1 MHHEN
6 DIDPVVRTRHSL
18 SRVADLA
25 MNPPNR
31 ALRRVALKAT
41 ASTLHLQEGTVQR
54 RAAEAALRKS
64 GKRCTRLL
72 AESRR
77 LQRHL
82 QQLAREALSVQEEE
96 RHKLSHQLQDDI
108 AQTLLAI
115 QVRLLALKTAAA
127 AHRGNLGKE
136 IASTQ
141 RLVLKSA
148 QSLNRFARELD
159 IRQRA

>member
-6 DIDPVVRTRHSL
+6 DIDPVMGRRHRPWGAAEGVVNSPTQTL
-18 SRVADLA
+18 PHPAI
-25 MNPPNR
+25 
-31 ALRRVALKAT
+31 KAT
-41 ASTLHLQEGTVQR
+41 ASSRHLKTGMSQR

-64 GKRCTRLL
+64 TKHCSRLL

-77 LQRHL
+77 LQKHL
-82 QQLAREALSVQEEE
+82 QQQAREALSVQEEE

-115 QVRLLALKTAAA
+115 EVRLLALKTAAA
-127 AHRGNLGKE
+127 ANPASLAKE

-141 RLVLKSA
+141 RLVVKSSQA
-148 QSLNRFARELD
+148 LNRFARALD
-159 IRQRA
+159 VRQRA